1 MSSEYQSG
9 VVRKGKEFYMNLQQP
24 LLTLA
29 KDQSHLRS
37 SLKTPTLSCF
47 SRLQLFV
54 IVWTVARQA
63 PLSMGFS
70 RQAYRSGLPF
80 PLPGHLPDPGIE
92 PASLSLLHQQ
102 ACSLLI
108 EPPGKPPN
116 PHTWAQFQRD
126 CFKCFLGAFERYSD
140 LKPGVIANA
149 LERKQRTNRY
159 E

>member
-1 MSSEYQSG
+1 MSSEYYSG
-9 VVRKGKEFYMNLQQP
+9 VVRKGKEFCMILQQP

-29 KDQSHLRS
+29 KDQSPLRS
-37 SLKTPTLSCF
+37 SLKTLTLRCF

-54 IVWTVARQA
+54 TVWTVACQA
-63 PLSMGFS
+63 SLSMGFS
-70 RQAYRSGLPF
+70 RQVYWSGLPF
-80 PLPGHLPDPGIE
+80 PLPGHLPHPGTE

-102 ACSLLI
+102 ECSLLI

-126 CFKCFLGAFERYSD
+126 CFKCFGGAFERCSD
-140 LKPGVIANA
+140 RKPGVTAKA
-149 LERKQRTNRY
+149 LERKERTNRY